1 MLYVSLLIGIV
12 LIVITTKFTQALSIS
27 KTWMILGQISAA
39 LVVIMVGKLDASY
52 FNLIYGN
59 QIELG
64 FLTIPFSLLFIV
76 GFTNVI
82 NMEKMQNHLI
92 LLLPCISLISLSIS
106 ASIMGNSFVTITG
119 ICASIMILLI
129 LLYGYFSNKVLVGR
143 TITTSIGFI
152 IAVLSLTLKTIY
164 IPIFTLALPF
174 ALYYFIQNK
183 FTKVQSI
190 TISSLIAIIFS
201 ALMYV
206 VPYGNLW
213 YFVVGFTV
221 ILVIT
226 QFFGRYRFI

>member
-1 MLYVSLLIGIV
+1 LLSVSLLIGIV

-27 KTWMILGQISAA
+27 KTWMILGQIGAG
-39 LVVIMVGKLDASY
+39 LVVIIVGKLDASY

-64 FLTIPFSLLFIV
+64 YLTIPFSLLFIV
-76 GFTNVI
+76 GFTNVL
-82 NMEKMQNHLI
+82 NMEKTQNHLI
-92 LLLPCISLISLSIS
+92 LLLPCLSLISLSIL

-119 ICASIMILLI
+119 ICTSFMILFI
-129 LLYGYFSNKVLVGR
+129 LLYGYFSNKVIVGR

-152 IAVLSLTLKTIY
+152 IAVLSLTIKTIY

-174 ALYYFIQNK
+174 ALFYLIQNK
-183 FTKVQSI
+183 FTNVQSI
-190 TISSLIAIIFS
+190 TISSLITIIFS

-206 VPYGNLW
+206 VPFNNLW
-213 YFVVGFTV
+213 YLVVGFTI
-221 ILVIT
+221 ILIIT